1 VVKAPRFDVGKLL
14 FFLMLGLSLVGSGA
28 ARADIDDDLKQ
39 NIIGAW
45 ATAGQCQ
52 NRIQLTTDGRVVDPR
67 EKDSGRYVVFSGWV
81 VVVIR
86 GGDPKAHPNAVFF
99 KFEGGSLIGADK
111 DGGAL
116 TLVPCPG

>member
-1 VVKAPRFDVGKLL
+1 MKAPRFDVGTLL

-39 NIIGAW
+39 QIIGGW

-52 NRIQLTTDGRVVDPR
+52 NRMQLTTDGRIVDPR
-67 EKDSGRYVVFSGWV
+67 NKGSGKYVVFSGWIV
-81 VVVIR
+81 VVG
-86 GGDPKAHPNAVFF
+86 GGDSKAHPNAVFF

-111 DGGAL
+111 DGSAL